1 MTVDADIV
9 SGARRRRL
17 LQFVRADFPEYEA
30 GWFHRDVCSRLEAF
44 SRAVAEKRSPRLM
57 LFAPPRHG
65 KSFLTSER
73 FPVWHLGRHPE
84 HEVIVASYSFDAA
97 KKRSKAARTL
107 ARLDLTRDTFDLELD
122 AEAFAVDEWYTT
134 RGGRY
139 QAVGT
144 GGSITGGGANV
155 LIIDDPVKDWAVAL
169 SPTQRES
176 IWDWYQST
184 AYTRLSP
191 GGGVLV
197 IQTRW
202 HEDDLAGRLLRAMD
216 AGEGDRWEVVDYP
229 AIAERDELHRRAGE
243 ALHAERWPLER
254 LEKIRVV
261 VGSRKWQALYQGRPS
276 FEGGNI
282 WKASWWRFWTRS
294 PLTPD
299 QESSG
304 KWMVLP
310 EKVELIQSWD
320 LTLGSLSDTASWAV
334 GQVWAKC
341 RADRFLLDEIRFR
354 GGILETEAAIRE
366 LSRRW
371 PAAGKKYVESAALG
385 KPLEAKLRHD
395 IPGIILVPVDQNK
408 AARMEACVPEVEAG
422 NVYLPDP
429 MLTPWVRDWIDE
441 CAAAPHGPANDRADS
456 ASQGLTKLRTPS
468 TIRMA
473 RV

>member
-1 MTVDADIV
+1 MDIDENIVVFQNPDGTIQLGTQPHYKNKKIIQCSHTAELAVGFGRKVRNLVDTEAYKSI
-9 SGARRRRL
+9 
-17 LQFVRADFPEYEA
+17 FPDLA
-30 GWFHRDVCSRLEAF
+30 L
-44 SRAVAEKRSPRLM
+44 
-57 LFAPPRHG
+57 
-65 KSFLTSER
+65 
-73 FPVWHLGRHPE
+73 
-84 HEVIVASYSFDAA
+84 ASD
-97 KKRSKAARTL
+97 SKAAGRWNTNKQG
-107 ARLDLTRDTFDLELD
+107 DY
-122 AEAFAVDEWYTT
+122 FAI
-134 RGGRY
+134 G
-139 QAVGT
+139 
-144 GGSITGGGANV
+144 IGGAVTGKGADV

-169 SPTQRES
+169 SPTQRDS

-191 GGGVLV
+191 GGGVLL

-202 HEDDLAGRLLRAMD
+202 HEDDLAGRLLRAME

-229 AIAERDELHRRAGE
+229 AIAERDEEHRKKGDP
-243 ALHAERWPLER
+243 LHAERWPIER
-254 LEKIRVV
+254 LEAIRAV

-282 WKASWWRFWTRS
+282 WKASWWRYWTRS

-299 QESSG
+299 QEASG

-310 EKVELIQSWD
+310 EKLDLIQSWD

-334 GQVWAKC
+334 GQVWGKS

-354 GGILETEAAIRE
+354 GGILETESAIRE
-366 LSRRW
+366 LSRRF
-371 PAAGKKYVESAALG
+371 PAAGKKYVEHAALG

-429 MLTPWVRDWIDE
+429 MLTAWVRDWIDE
-441 CAAAPHGPANDRADS
+441 CAAAPHGPANDRADA
-456 ASQGLTKLRTPS
+456 ASQALTKLRAAS
-468 TIRMA
+468 TIRIA
-473 RV
+473 RI